1 LHGANRAALPFD
13 DVKKQLAFLALGLVL
28 VLVLSAQL
36 ARAGTQGGVVPN
48 DFGPVWSPDART
60 IAFTHEPP
68 ERNVHWDEA
77 RTVPAGHGGEQHIG
91 FGIVRAWQ
99 SVYDG
104 IVTELEGQTWIFGFT
119 SDPPFVDGVDAS
131 PSPDGLHVAYS
142 ARTGSRATTA
152 TTGSSPARETTRS
165 SAGPAT
171 TFSTQEPA
179 TTWSRAAPAGT
190 RSTPGQATTRS
201 RHATAFAT

>member
-1 LHGANRAALPFD
+1 
-13 DVKKQLAFLALGLVL
+13 VKKQLAFLALGLVL

-119 SDPPFVDGVDAS
+119 SHPPFVDGVDAS